1 MNNFQEINPEN
12 INDNPFRLIG
22 KDWMLIT
29 GGTKESFNT
38 MTGAWGGLGV
48 LWNKNICFC
57 VIRPNRHTY
66 QFMENSSMYT
76 ISFFGEQHRN
86 ILTYCGTKSGRDVD
100 KIKETN
106 LTPVFDDNSIYF
118 NEARLVLICRKIY
131 FQDLNPAHF
140 LVPEIEELYPL
151 KDYHRMYVGEITR
164 CLSSM
169 IA

>member
-12 INDNPFRLIG
+12 LTENPFKLIG
-22 KDWMLIT
+22 KDWMLIAA
-29 GGTKESFNT
+29 GTKGLFNI

-66 QFMENSSMYT
+66 EFMENSSMYT
-76 ISFFGEQHRN
+76 ISFFREQHRS

-164 CLSSM
+164 CLSGT